1 MTKELL
7 DKANELHRILSYT
20 QKQYDGLLWATT
32 NPKSVTITI
41 QAGVQN
47 LVVPLSS
54 EGAKKFLNE
63 YRTEV
68 LDNLTAL
75 QDEINAL

>member
-20 QKQYDGLLWATT
+20 QKQYDNLLWATT

-47 LVVPLSS
+47 LVIPMSS
-54 EGAKKFLNE
+54 ESAKKFLNE